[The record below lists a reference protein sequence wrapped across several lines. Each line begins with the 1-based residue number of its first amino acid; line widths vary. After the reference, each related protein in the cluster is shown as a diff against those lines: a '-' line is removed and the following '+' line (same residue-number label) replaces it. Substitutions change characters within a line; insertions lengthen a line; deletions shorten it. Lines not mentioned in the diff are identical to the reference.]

1 MGLSPMVRS
10 GANEQCGC
18 LCVCECA
25 QRGRPRRQCVAS
37 GRAAGRE
44 ARVHGATTSS
54 VCVRDR
60 ERRRERRREARPVRA
75 RRSSVVRRRSRVAR
89 VADAFS
95 LNAYRYYTTAHYYN
109 NTLEDHGRFSTLHS
123 ADSRDRSTKH
133 GSSYN
138 RKTPHD
144 TACLRD
150 VASYGRH
157 HRHRRRDRGHD
168 LPRLQLPPFYIVL

>member
-1 MGLSPMVRS
+1 MMCGECRGLVAYGAIWCERTVRVCLRVRVCS
-10 GANEQCGC
+10 ERPPQAPVCGEWAC
-18 LCVCECA
+18 
-25 QRGRPRRQCVAS
+25 GRE
-37 GRAAGRE
+37 RE
-44 ARVHGATTSS
+44 ARVYMVLQRRVCGDESGVKAHVKRSAATELA
-54 VCVRDR
+54 V
-60 ERRRERRREARPVRA
+60 
-75 RRSSVVRRRSRVAR
+75 RRSEAGDRGRVFAK
-89 VADAFS
+89 S
-95 LNAYRYYTTAHYYN
+95 YRYTTAHYY

-157 HRHRRRDRGHD
+157 HRHRRRDSGHG